1 MYHRDNLN
9 TFEVNHHDRISLFPA
24 ANYCTYKGS
33 HYEENDRWEDGCK
46 VCVCVDGV
54 SSCGLQTCQRV
65 VCEEVRV
72 CASLQTHSITCALP
86 TCVKVDLEYLSLG
99 YSDLVWMGM
108 CHSSLETS
116 THF

>member
-1 MYHRDNLN
+1 MIIYTINTVCSMYHRDNLN
-9 TFEVNHHDRISLFPA
+9 NSEVNQHDHISLFLA

-65 VCEEVRV
+65 VCEEVRE
-72 CASLQTHSITCALP
+72 CACLHIQKHIPSQH
-86 TCVKVDLEYLSLG
+86 VER
-99 YSDLVWMGM
+99 
-108 CHSSLETS
+108 
-116 THF
+116 